1 MKGHGRP
8 HLAAVA
14 QRRFGRPSV
23 AGVDR
28 VPEIERVDDGKAA
41 QRAGRM
47 GGGGGGGRTQV

>member
-47 GGGGGGGRTQV
+47 GGGGGGGRAQV